1 MFTVILFNVLII
13 KFNLVIMSKIKPI
26 SSMTTPRFADVATFF
41 RLPVIKNLDQLD
53 YCICGVP
60 WDGGTTNRPG
70 ARHGPREVR
79 NSSSLIRLY
88 HPISLKSP
96 YEKYNIADIGDCP
109 VNPADLQDSLNKI
122 ENFYKEIKTSNVIP
136 LSVGG
141 DHLVSLPILRAL
153 AKKEPVALFQF
164 DSHSDTWDSYFGGY
178 KYTHGTPFRRAVEEN
193 LVDPKK
199 YVMLGIRGSLY
210 DPDDMK
216 WAKDQGITIIT
227 IDEYYEMGFK
237 KSMEII
243 QDILGDTPTYL
254 TFDID
259 GIDPTYAPGTGTP
272 EVGGFNVREA
282 QLIIRKLNKIN
293 FVGADVVEVSP
304 PFDLNNM
311 TSLVGATIAFEILCT
326 LTRTNE

>member
-1 MFTVILFNVLII
+1 MD
-13 KFNLVIMSKIKPI
+13 KIKPI
-26 SSMTTPRFADVATFF
+26 GGMKTPRFADIATFF
-41 RLPVIKNLDQLD
+41 RLPIIKDLNSLD

-88 HPISLKSP
+88 HPVSLKSP
-96 YEKYNIADIGDCP
+96 YDKFNIADIGDCP
-109 VNPADLQDSLNKI
+109 VNPADLQDSLKKI
-122 ENFYKEIKTSNVIP
+122 ENFFLTIHSSKTIP
-136 LSVGG
+136 VSIGG
-141 DHLVSLPILRAL
+141 DHLISLPILRSL
-153 AKKEPVALFQF
+153 AKNKPVALFQF

-178 KYTHGTPFRRAVEEN
+178 KYTHGTPFRRAIEEN

-210 DPDDMK
+210 DPEDMQ
-216 WAKDQGITIIT
+216 WAREQGVTIIT
-227 IDEYYEMGFK
+227 IDEYYNMGFEQVMK
-237 KSMEII
+237 IVK
-243 QDILGDTPTYL
+243 DVLGSTQTYL

-259 GIDPTYAPGTGTP
+259 GIDPTFAPGTGTP

-282 QLIIRKLNKIN
+282 QLIVRALKEIN
-293 FVGADVVEVSP
+293 FIGADVVEVSP
-304 PFDLNNM
+304 PFDVNNM

-326 LTRTNE
+326 MTKTN

>member
-1 MFTVILFNVLII
+1 M
-13 KFNLVIMSKIKPI
+13 KKIKPL
-26 SSMTTPRFADVATFF
+26 SSMTTPRFADISTFF
-41 RLPVIKNLDQLD
+41 RLPVVKDLKDLD

-88 HPISLKSP
+88 HPVSLKSP
-96 YEKYNIADIGDCP
+96 YNKYNIADIGDCP
-109 VNPADLQDSLNKI
+109 FNPADLQDSLNKI
-122 ENFYKEIKTSNVIP
+122 ENYYNEIIKSNVIP
-136 LSVGG
+136 LSIGV

-153 AKKEPVALFQF
+153 AKKGPVALFQF

-193 LVDPKK
+193 LIDPKK

-216 WAKDQGITIIT
+216 WARDQGITIIT

-237 KSMEII
+237 KSMEIV
-243 QDILGDTPTYL
+243 QNILGNTPTYL

-293 FVGADVVEVSP
+293 FIGADVVEVSP

-311 TSLVGATIAFEILCT
+311 TSLAGATIAFEILCT
-326 LTRTNE
+326 MTKTNE

>member
-1 MFTVILFNVLII
+1 
-13 KFNLVIMSKIKPI
+13 
-26 SSMTTPRFADVATFF
+26 
-41 RLPVIKNLDQLD
+41 
-53 YCICGVP
+53 
-60 WDGGTTNRPG
+60 
-70 ARHGPREVR
+70 
-79 NSSSLIRLY
+79 
-88 HPISLKSP
+88 
-96 YEKYNIADIGDCP
+96 
-109 VNPADLQDSLNKI
+109 
-122 ENFYKEIKTSNVIP
+122 
-136 LSVGG
+136 
-141 DHLVSLPILRAL
+141 
-153 AKKEPVALFQF
+153 
-164 DSHSDTWDSYFGGY
+164 
-178 KYTHGTPFRRAVEEN
+178 
-193 LVDPKK
+193 
-199 YVMLGIRGSLY
+199 
-210 DPDDMK
+210 
-216 WAKDQGITIIT
+216 
-227 IDEYYEMGFK
+227 MGFK

>member
-1 MFTVILFNVLII
+1 M
-13 KFNLVIMSKIKPI
+13 KKIKPL
-26 SSMTTPRFADVATFF
+26 SSMTTPRFADIATFF
-41 RLPVIKNLDQLD
+41 RLPVVKDLKDLD

-88 HPISLKSP
+88 HPVSLKSP
-96 YEKYNIADIGDCP
+96 YNKYNIADIGDCP

-122 ENFYKEIKTSNVIP
+122 ENYYNEIIKSNVIP
-136 LSVGG
+136 LSIGG

-153 AKKEPVALFQF
+153 AKKGPVALFQF

-193 LVDPKK
+193 LIDPRK
-199 YVMLGIRGSLY
+199 YVILGIRGSLY

-216 WAKDQGITIIT
+216 WARDQGITIIT

-237 KSMEII
+237 KSMEIV
-243 QDILGDTPTYL
+243 QNILGNTPTYL

-293 FVGADVVEVSP
+293 FIGADVVEVSP

-311 TSLVGATIAFEILCT
+311 TALVGATIAFEILCT
-326 LTRTNE
+326 MTKTNE

>member
-1 MFTVILFNVLII
+1 M
-13 KFNLVIMSKIKPI
+13 KKIKPL
-26 SSMTTPRFADVATFF
+26 SSMTTPRFADISTFF
-41 RLPVIKNLDQLD
+41 RLPVVKDLKDLD

-88 HPISLKSP
+88 HPVSLKSP
-96 YEKYNIADIGDCP
+96 YNKYNIADIGDCP

-122 ENFYKEIKTSNVIP
+122 ENYYNEIIKSNVIP
-136 LSVGG
+136 LSIGG

-153 AKKEPVALFQF
+153 AKKGPVALFQF

-193 LVDPKK
+193 LIDPKK

-210 DPDDMK
+210 DPNDMK
-216 WAKDQGITIIT
+216 WARDQGITIIT

-237 KSMEII
+237 KSMEIV
-243 QDILGDTPTYL
+243 QDILGNTPTYL

-293 FVGADVVEVSP
+293 FIGADVVEVSP

-311 TSLVGATIAFEILCT
+311 TSLAGATIAFEILCT
-326 LTRTNE
+326 MTKTNE